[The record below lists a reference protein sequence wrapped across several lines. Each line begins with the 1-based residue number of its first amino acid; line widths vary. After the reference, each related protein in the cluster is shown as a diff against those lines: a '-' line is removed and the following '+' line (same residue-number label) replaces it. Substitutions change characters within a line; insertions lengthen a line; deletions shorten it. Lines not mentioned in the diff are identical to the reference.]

1 MVALK
6 NFKNH
11 CNKIQVNYDSQQS
24 YISENLMS
32 AQHED
37 YYLKNTCY
45 YYKHACITLNRAQRG
60 QAMKRL
66 SWIKTGTFKSRMSI
80 LLNP

>member
-1 MVALK
+1 MH
-6 NFKNH
+6 FKYTANTLQIH

-37 YYLKNTCY
+37 YYLTNTCY
-45 YYKHACITLNRAQRG
+45 YYKHTCITLNGAQ
-60 QAMKRL
+60 
-66 SWIKTGTFKSRMSI
+66 
-80 LLNP
+80 

>member
-1 MVALK
+1 MRFAIKLLLVWDGCGSTA
-6 NFKNH
+6 
-11 CNKIQVNYDSQQS
+11 QQF

-37 YYLKNTCY
+37 YYSKNTCY
-45 YYKHACITLNRAQRG
+45 CYKHTCITLNGAQRG